1 MKAFEV
7 TQEVLAEAEECGALG
22 LTMQQ
27 TAWNLGVN
35 PSTLYKHKALEGA
48 ISESL
53 ARGRARGIKHMTN
66 NLREQSDSGSAH
78 ATIFYLK
85 NRSPDEWAND
95 MQNVAKIQVNLSRI
109 SDSELLSELRDDPAL
124 LKVVN
129 PTAIEDKNSNDINS
143 LQDNVQNGN
152 N

>member
-1 MKAFEV
+1 MTKAFEI
-7 TQEVLAEAEECGALG
+7 TDEVLVEAEECGALG
-22 LTMQQ
+22 LTMAQ

-35 PSTLYKHKALEGA
+35 PSTLYKHKAFEGA

-66 NLREQSDSGSAH
+66 NLRSQSDSGSAH

-95 MQNVAKIQVNLSRI
+95 MQSVAKIQVNLSRI
-109 SDSELLSELRDDPAL
+109 SDSELLGELREDPAL
-124 LKVVN
+124 LNAVN
-129 PTAIEDKNSNDINS
+129 LKQIEGSD
-143 LQDNVQNGN
+143 
-152 N
+152 

>member
-1 MKAFEV
+1 VTKAFEI
-7 TQEVLAEAEECGALG
+7 TDEVLDEAEECGALG
-22 LTMQQ
+22 LTMAQ

-35 PSTLYKHKALEGA
+35 PSTLYKHKALEGK

-66 NLREQSDSGSAH
+66 NLRSQSDSGSAH

-95 MQNVAKIQVNLSRI
+95 MQSVAKIQVNLSRI
-109 SDSELLSELRDDPAL
+109 SDSELLGELREDPAL
-124 LKVVN
+124 LNAVN
-129 PTAIEDKNSNDINS
+129 LKQIED
-143 LQDNVQNGN
+143 
-152 N
+152 

>member
-1 MKAFEV
+1 MSKAFEI
-7 TQEVLAEAEECGALG
+7 TDEVLVEAEECGALG
-22 LTMQQ
+22 LTMAQ

-66 NLREQSDSGSAH
+66 NLRTQADRGSAH

-95 MQNVAKIQVNLSRI
+95 VQNVAKIQVNLSRI

-124 LKVVN
+124 LKAVN
-129 PTAIEDKNSNDINS
+129 IPQIEE
-143 LQDNVQNGN
+143 
-152 N
+152 

>member
-1 MKAFEV
+1 MSKEFEA
-7 TQEVLAEAEECGALG
+7 TPEVLAEAEECGALG

-95 MQNVAKIQVNLSRI
+95 MQNVAKIQINLAKI
-109 SDSELLSELRDDPAL
+109 SDSELLSELRDDPVL
-124 LKVVN
+124 LKAV
-129 PTAIEDKNSNDINS
+129 
-143 LQDNVQNGN
+143 NVQQIEE
-152 N
+152 